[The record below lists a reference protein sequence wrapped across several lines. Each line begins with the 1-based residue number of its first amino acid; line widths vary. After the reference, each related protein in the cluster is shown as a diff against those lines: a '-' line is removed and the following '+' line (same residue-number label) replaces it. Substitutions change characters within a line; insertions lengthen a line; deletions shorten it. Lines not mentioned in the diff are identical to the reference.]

1 MMTIKKIL
9 IVLGCCLSAVSV
21 HAIIIRHDIGPDRY
35 EVRNSEFPAVF
46 YLERQGTRKVCGATV
61 IHKRWAISAA
71 HCTEET
77 MLGDTLEHGRRFAV
91 EVSGQIREI
100 DLMIVHPD
108 YDQQATSD
116 VDLVLLRFREAADL
130 PHPMPLHLVN
140 DELDTVVSILGWGFF
155 GLGTTGRQYDDGAL
169 RLARNRVAEA
179 GARLRIIFDDP
190 RDRLADALDL
200 EGMPALGDSGG
211 PALIATEAGY
221 QLAGV
226 AVGEVEGAGFSEE
239 TQGSY
244 GAVAVYER
252 ISRHIEW
259 IETVI
264 GSKLPFES

>member
-1 MMTIKKIL
+1 MMMIKRML
-9 IVLGCCLSAVSV
+9 VVLGCCLSAWTVN
-21 HAIIIRHDIGPDRY
+21 AIIIRHDIRPDRY
-35 EVRNSEFPAVF
+35 EIRNSEFPAVF
-46 YLERQGTRKVCGATV
+46 FLERQGTRKVCAATV
-61 IHKRWAISAA
+61 IHQRWAITAA

-77 MLGDTLEHGRRFAV
+77 MLGETLQQERRFAV
-91 EVSGQIREI
+91 EVGGQSREI

-108 YDQQATSD
+108 YDQRAASD

-130 PHPMPLHLVN
+130 PHPLPLHLVN
-140 DELDTVVSILGWGFF
+140 DELDTVVNILGWGFF
-155 GLGTTGRQYDDGAL
+155 GLGTTGRQYDDGVL

-179 GARLRIIFDDP
+179 GARLRIVFDDP

-211 PALIATEAGY
+211 PALIATETGY
-221 QLAGV
+221 NLAGI
-226 AVGEVEGAGFSEE
+226 AVGEVEGAGFSEA

-252 ISRHIEW
+252 ISRHIDW

-264 GSKLPFES
+264 GSKLPFDS